1 MAKKVKG
8 EELVIPEVKKEKF
21 NVKIVGLSPLLVH
34 QFSAKSQTQML
45 EKQMKKAKTAKE
57 AKNPIADFVYTLHL
71 MNGKDPEDIIET
83 LEEGGA
89 KAGDDVSKYFKDI
102 PVGFPAS
109 GFKKAAVGACR
120 NVADAQMTLTRG
132 AFFILPTNSG
142 SDLVKINYNKMII
155 QQNTVRLNGG
165 STDIRFRAAL
175 HDWSADLS
183 IVSNGNVLSKSQIV
197 NLIDISGFSVGVGDW
212 RPERNGTNG
221 MFQIAR

>member
-1 MAKKVKG
+1 MAKKAAKG
-8 EELVIPEVKKEKF
+8 EELVIPMIKKENFK
-21 NVKIVGLSPLLVH
+21 VKIVGLSPLLVH

-45 EKQMKKAKTAKE
+45 EKQMKKAKTARE

-71 MNGKDPEDIIET
+71 MNGKDPEAIIKT
-83 LEEGGA
+83 LEDKDVKVGE
-89 KAGDDVSKYFKDI
+89 DVSKYFKKI

-120 NVADAQMTLTRG
+120 NVADAQMTMARG
-132 AFFILPTNSG
+132 AFFILPDDG
-142 SDLVKINYNKMII
+142 DLVEINYNKMVI

-175 HDWSADLS
+175 HDWSADLK
-183 IVSNGNVLSKSQIV
+183 ITCNGNILSKSQV
-197 NLIDISGFSVGVGDW
+197 CNLIDISGFSVGVGDW
-212 RPERNGTNG
+212 RPEKNGTNG